1 MEFMIT
7 LLLALTQAATI
18 PVTPE
23 AFALAKEPQVAI
35 DRDHR
40 VYVAFGQEDAIYVS
54 ISADQG
60 ATFTS
65 PVKVTEAGKLSLG
78 MRRGP
83 RIAAHNGTVTITA
96 TYGTRGGGQDGDLL
110 AFRSTDQGQHWSAGV
125 PVNDVAGA
133 AREGLHGMAM
143 APDGTLACAWL
154 DLRSK
159 GTKLNAAVSKDG
171 GATWSKNAL
180 AYASPSGTI
189 CQCCQPSVAFD
200 SKGTLYCMFRNVID
214 GSRDMYLIRSTN
226 MGETFTNAQKL
237 GQGTWPLNAC
247 PMDGGSLVIRRD
259 GLVETVWRRQE
270 SLYREVSNQPEQK
283 VGDGSQGWLVEGDE
297 GMVCTWNQGRMLMAS
312 TAVGR
317 PMQLSANGQD
327 SVVAAS
333 PDKKLVV
340 AAWTENGI
348 RLRRLSR

>member
-1 MEFMIT
+1 MFA
-7 LLLALTQAATI
+7 LLLALTQRTTVA
-18 PVTPE
+18 VTPAE
-23 AFALAKEPQVAI
+23 FASAKEPQVAI
-35 DRDHR
+35 DSDHR
-40 VYVAFGQEDAIYVS
+40 VYVAFGQENAIYVS

-60 ATFTS
+60 ATFAT

-83 RIAAHNGTVTITA
+83 RIAVHDGTVTITA
-96 TYGTRGGGQDGDLL
+96 TYGQRGGGQDGDLR
-110 AFRSTDQGQHWSAGV
+110 AFRSTDRGQHWSAGV
-125 PVNDVAGA
+125 SVNDVAGA

-159 GTKLNAAVSKDG
+159 GTKLYSAVSKNG

-200 SKGTLYCMFRNVID
+200 AKGGLYCMFRNVID
-214 GSRDMYLIRSTN
+214 GSRDMYLVRSPDLGATLS
-226 MGETFTNAQKL
+226 EAQKL

-247 PMDGGSLVIRRD
+247 PMDGGALVVRRD
-259 GLVETVWRRQE
+259 GQVEAIWRRKV
-270 SLYREVSNQPEQK
+270 SLYRSVSAEPEK
-283 VGDGSQGWLVEGDE
+283 EIGEGSQGWLVEGEE
-297 GMVCTWNQGRMLMAS
+297 GMVSTWNQDRQVLAS
-312 TAVGR
+312 TPSFRELV
-317 PMQLSANGQD
+317 LTANGQD

-333 PDKKLVV
+333 PDKKLVL